1 MNKALFLDRDGI
13 VNVDNEHLYRIEDV
27 EFIPGIFDLCRC
39 FQDKCYLIFIIT
51 NQAGIPKGLYT
62 EQDFAH
68 LMKWIIQQFKDEGVE
83 ISKVYHCSHHPDFTG
98 SCKCRK
104 PEPGMFL
111 EAKVEF
117 DLDMEHSINLGD
129 KASDIEA
136 GRSAGIKQNVLLR
149 NNLYS
154 GGEDACD
161 SIINKLEEL
170 KRIL

>member
-129 KASDIEA
+129 KESDIEA
-136 GRSAGIKQNVLLR
+136 GRSAGIKQNVLLC

-154 GGEDACD
+154 REEDACY
-161 SIINKLEEL
+161 SIINELEEL
-170 KRIL
+170 KSIL